1 MRLSKE
7 QLLDLLMQRGP
18 DSRHRGFRPFRLVF
32 RTSEGIRVFESD
44 ARGKVGYLWELG
56 RLHLVRP
63 EGGLEVRSIDE
74 LIDASF
80 IDELDTPG
88 DARAVG

>member
-1 MRLSKE
+1 M
-7 QLLDLLMQRGP
+7 
-18 DSRHRGFRPFRLVF
+18 
-32 RTSEGIRVFESD
+32 
-44 ARGKVGYLWELG
+44 GYLWELG